1 MEAYNSSTS
10 LTTSSSPYS
19 KQSSEET
26 KGLKMPQS
34 YHLSLHSI
42 RKPQM
47 KPWKKPIAPL
57 PPTPPRVYKVDP
69 INFRDLVQKLTG
81 APEPEP
87 VPEPQHQPRLQSVAP
102 PPLDLAKPTLYG
114 RDFSAVP
121 SQLLPSPAKTP
132 LSALY
137 QELMSE
143 SLDATLQ
150 RRTTCYRADLLEATC
165 PEEPYQLG
173 KTMAET
179 NMKALCKKDS
189 NRRQNQIG
197 YMIQEIVRL
206 AGWFM
211 LTKTDCLVIYIV
223 YFRMLNRSQLKENKS
238 SIVSASCL
246 KRICVELNIW
256 TPLQTANP

>member
-42 RKPQM
+42 RKPQI

-81 APEPEP
+81 APEP
-87 VPEPQHQPRLQSVAP
+87 VPEPQPQHQPRLQSVAP
-102 PPLDLAKPTLYG
+102 PPLDLAQPTLFG

-143 SLDATLQ
+143 SLDVK
-150 RRTTCYRADLLEATC
+150 
-165 PEEPYQLG
+165 P
-173 KTMAET
+173 
-179 NMKALCKKDS
+179 
-189 NRRQNQIG
+189 
-197 YMIQEIVRL
+197 
-206 AGWFM
+206 
-211 LTKTDCLVIYIV
+211 
-223 YFRMLNRSQLKENKS
+223 
-238 SIVSASCL
+238 
-246 KRICVELNIW
+246 KRISDSLMAVSSSLELNLSPSSRAW
-256 TPLQTANP
+256 CSFPLLSPGTLSSLEQGTVL

>member
-10 LTTSSSPYS
+10 LTTSSSMYS
-19 KQSSEET
+19 KQYSEET

-47 KPWKKPIAPL
+47 KPCKKPIAPL
-57 PPTPPRVYKVDP
+57 PPTPRRVYKVDP

-121 SQLLPSPAKTP
+121 LQLLPSPAKTP

-143 SLDATLQ
+143 SLDVKPKKISDSL
-150 RRTTCYRADLLEATC
+150 
-165 PEEPYQLG
+165 
-173 KTMAET
+173 MA
-179 NMKALCKKDS
+179 
-189 NRRQNQIG
+189 
-197 YMIQEIVRL
+197 V
-206 AGWFM
+206 
-211 LTKTDCLVIYIV
+211 
-223 YFRMLNRSQLKENKS
+223 S
-238 SIVSASCL
+238 SSL
-246 KRICVELNIW
+246 ELNLSPSSRAW
-256 TPLQTANP
+256 CSFPLLSPGTLSSLEQGTVL